1 MPESHSFTALQLAI
15 LRVLWDRGEATVIEI
30 WEALHAER
38 GLAQTTL
45 ATMLSRLEK
54 RGAVSHR
61 SVSRQFVYR
70 AVVSEDV
77 ARHSMVSELTDR
89 LFEGDVPALVSHLL
103 TAQDISPGDRERI
116 RAMLD
121 AASGPDR
128 ATPPG
133 STPADPSVEESH

>member
-1 MPESHSFTALQLAI
+1 MPEQHSFTALQLAI
-15 LRVLWDRGEATVIEI
+15 LKVLWDRGEATVIEI

-45 ATMLSRLEK
+45 ATMLSRLGK

-70 AVVSEDV
+70 ALVTEDA
-77 ARHSMVSELTDR
+77 ARHSMVSELTAR

-103 TAQDISPGDRERI
+103 TAQDVSPGDRERI

-121 AASGPDR
+121 AAANRAEGPK
-128 ATPPG
+128 
-133 STPADPSVEESH
+133 

>member
-1 MPESHSFTALQLAI
+1 MPEQHSFTALQLAI
-15 LRVLWDRGEATVIEI
+15 LKVLWDRGEATVIEI

-70 AVVSEDV
+70 ALVTEDA
-77 ARHSMVSELTDR
+77 ARHSMVSELTAR

-103 TAQDISPGDRERI
+103 TAQDVSPGDRERI

-121 AASGPDR
+121 AAANRAEGPK
-128 ATPPG
+128 
-133 STPADPSVEESH
+133 

>member
-1 MPESHSFTALQLAI
+1 MSESHSFTALQLSI

-70 AVVSEDV
+70 AVVSEDI

-121 AASGPDR
+121 AASP
-128 ATPPG
+128 A
-133 STPADPSVEESH
+133 STPADRNTDTSAEESH

>member
-1 MPESHSFTALQLAI
+1 MSESHSFTALQLSI

-70 AVVSEDV
+70 AVVSEDI

-121 AASGPDR
+121 AASP
-128 ATPPG
+128 A
-133 STPADPSVEESH
+133 STPADQNTDTSAEESH